1 MGVQERRIGSNPDT
15 SEAPAV
21 QYLDFLAQVHDLLK
35 PRTYLEIGVRNGH
48 SMALSSTRSIGI
60 DPAYEIAE
68 EVTIG
73 PDATLYMETSDDF
86 FAGEKPLAAFD
97 EPLIDL
103 AFIDGLHLYE
113 FVLRDFMNVEKYAA
127 PGSVIIFDDVL
138 PRATVHAAR
147 DRETRTWTGDV
158 WKIIPT
164 LREVRPDL
172 ILLLVRTT
180 PTGLLLVLGGDL
192 TNTDLTT
199 AYDRMLA
206 EHVSSSQE
214 PPAEIITRSTAVYPT
229 WVVGAPFWEVLRSQ
243 RERSV
248 TPAEG
253 RAELLVSLQEWAST
267 TLNDKQA
274 KAIHPSLTGKPKAAK
289 PAAKK
294 AASSTRPASRP
305 APAVGGRV
313 LNGVRWRLKKL
324 VRVSKMAVAE
334 YRKPAG
340 S

>member
-1 MGVQERRIGSNPDT
+1 
-15 SEAPAV
+15 V
-21 QYLDFLAQVHDLLK
+21 QYLDFLAQVHGLVK
-35 PRTYLEIGVRNGH
+35 PRTYLEIGVRHGH

-60 DPAYEIAE
+60 DPAYEIAD

-73 PDATLYMETSDDF
+73 PDATLYRQTSDDF
-86 FAGEKPLAAFD
+86 FAGENPLAVFD
-97 EPLIDL
+97 QPEIDL

-164 LREVRPDL
+164 LREIRPDL

-180 PTGLLLVLGGDL
+180 PTGLLLVLGGDR
-192 TNTDLTT
+192 TNADL
-199 AYDRMLA
+199 AAGYEKLLA
-206 EHVSSSQE
+206 EHVDSSQE

-229 WVVGAPFWEVLRSQ
+229 WVIGAPFWEVLRSQ
-243 RERSV
+243 RERGV

-253 RAELLVSLQEWAST
+253 RAELLASLQAWATT

-274 KAIHPSLTGKPKAAK
+274 KAIHPSLTGKPRAAK

-294 AASSTRPASRP
+294 ASPA
-305 APAVGGRV
+305 GRLV
-313 LNGVRWRLKKL
+313 PGRRGRIVNGVRWRLKKL
-324 VRVSKMAVAE
+324 IRVSKLAIAE
-334 YRKPAG
+334 YRKPAN

>member
-1 MGVQERRIGSNPDT
+1 
-15 SEAPAV
+15 V

-86 FAGEKPLAAFD
+86 FAGENPLAAF
-97 EPLIDL
+97 EKPEIDL

-127 PGSVIIFDDVL
+127 PGSVVIFDDVL

-192 TNTDLTT
+192 KNTDLAE

-206 EHVSSSQE
+206 THVDSSQE

-229 WVVGAPFWEVLRSQ
+229 WVVNAPFWEVLRSQ

-248 TPAEG
+248 TPTEG
-253 RAELLVSLQEWAST
+253 RAELLASLQEWAST

-274 KAIHPSLTGKPKAAK
+274 KAIHSSLTGKPSPVKK
-289 PAAKK
+289 TAKK
-294 AASSTRPASRP
+294 AASAKPAAPVP
-305 APAVGGRV
+305 APALGGRIV
-313 LNGVRWRLKKL
+313 NGVRWRLKKL
-324 VRVSKMAVAE
+324 ARVSKLAVAE
-334 YRKPAG
+334 YRKPAKF
-340 S
+340 

>member
-1 MGVQERRIGSNPDT
+1 M
-15 SEAPAV
+15 

-60 DPAYEIAE
+60 DPAYEIADD
-68 EVTIG
+68 VKIG

-86 FAGEKPLAAFD
+86 FAGENPLSAFE
-97 EPLIDL
+97 EPVIDL

-127 PGSVIIFDDVL
+127 PGSVVIFDDVL

-192 TNTDLTT
+192 KNSDLAT

-206 EHVSSSQE
+206 KHVDSSQE

-229 WVVGAPFWEVLRSQ
+229 WVVSAPFWDVLRSQ
-243 RERSV
+243 RERGV
-248 TPAEG
+248 TPTEG
-253 RAELLVSLQEWAST
+253 RAELLASLQEWAST
-267 TLNDKQA
+267 TLNEQQA
-274 KAIHPSLTGKPKAAK
+274 KAIHPSLTGKPSPAKAAPAK
-289 PAAKK
+289 AAAKQAAAKK
-294 AASSTRPASRP
+294 AAPQP
-305 APAVGGRV
+305 APAFGGRV

>member
-1 MGVQERRIGSNPDT
+1 M
-15 SEAPAV
+15 

-60 DPAYEIAE
+60 DPAYEIADD
-68 EVTIG
+68 VTIG

-180 PTGLLLVLGGDL
+180 PSGLLLVLGGDL

-206 EHVSSSQE
+206 EHVTSSQE

-253 RAELLVSLQEWAST
+253 RAELLASLQEWAST

-274 KAIHPSLTGKPKAAK
+274 KAIHPSLTGKPQAPK
-289 PAAKK
+289 PAPKK
-294 AASSTRPASRP
+294 AAASRPASRP
-305 APAVGGRV
+305 APAAGGRV

>member
-1 MGVQERRIGSNPDT
+1 M
-15 SEAPAV
+15 

-60 DPAYEIAE
+60 DPAYEIADD
-68 EVTIG
+68 VTIG

-86 FAGEKPLAAFD
+86 FAGVAPLAAF
-97 EPLIDL
+97 EQPEIDL

-138 PRATVHAAR
+138 PRASVHAAR

-192 TNTDLTT
+192 KNTDLTE

-206 EHVSSSQE
+206 THVESSQE

-229 WVVGAPFWEVLRSQ
+229 TVVNAPFWEVLRSQ
-243 RERSV
+243 RERAI
-248 TPAEG
+248 PIAEG
-253 RAELLVSLQEWAST
+253 RAELLASLQTWTST

-274 KAIHPSLTGKPKAAK
+274 KAIHPSLTGKPSPAK
-289 PAAKK
+289 PIAKK
-294 AASSTRPASRP
+294 AASAKATPQPTPAL
-305 APAVGGRV
+305 GGRV
-313 LNGVRWRLKKL
+313 VNGLRWRLKKII
-324 VRVSKMAVAE
+324 RVSKLAVAE
-334 YRKPAG
+334 YRKPAR
-340 S
+340 